1 MSDTFRIPRGLIV
14 SCQGPAGTPLDDPG
28 LMAAIAACAEL
39 AGAVAI
45 RAQGVA
51 DLRQIRQTVTIA
63 LVGLI
68 KHRLPD
74 TDVYITPAIEDALA
88 VAAAGADV
96 VAVDA
101 TDRPRPD
108 GSGGAEFVERVRS
121 ATGLPVMADVST
133 LAEGTAAAQAGAAYI
148 STTLSGYTP
157 YSRQLSGPDLR
168 LVEELVGRTD
178 TPVTAEG
185 RYWTPGE
192 AAEALRRGAHAVVI
206 GTAITNPLEIARRF
220 ATALG
225 EALTR

>member
-1 MSDTFRIPRGLIV
+1 MPAPCAIDWMISRSSSAHAIVLVPQFRRAPFSAPVLN
-14 SCQGPAGTPLDDPG
+14 PG
-28 LMAAIAACAEL
+28 
-39 AGAVAI
+39 
-45 RAQGVA
+45 
-51 DLRQIRQTVTIA
+51 
-63 LVGLI
+63 
-68 KHRLPD
+68 
-74 TDVYITPAIEDALA
+74 
-88 VAAAGADV
+88 
-96 VAVDA
+96 
-101 TDRPRPD
+101 
-108 GSGGAEFVERVRS
+108 
-121 ATGLPVMADVST
+121 
-133 LAEGTAAAQAGAAYI
+133 

>member
-133 LAEGTAAAQAGAAYI
+133 LAEGTAYI

>member
-51 DLRQIRQTVTIA
+51 DLR
-63 LVGLI
+63 
-68 KHRLPD
+68 H
-74 TDVYITPAIEDALA
+74 
-88 VAAAGADV
+88 
-96 VAVDA
+96 
-101 TDRPRPD
+101 
-108 GSGGAEFVERVRS
+108 
-121 ATGLPVMADVST
+121 
-133 LAEGTAAAQAGAAYI
+133 
-148 STTLSGYTP
+148 
-157 YSRQLSGPDLR
+157 SRQLSGPDLR